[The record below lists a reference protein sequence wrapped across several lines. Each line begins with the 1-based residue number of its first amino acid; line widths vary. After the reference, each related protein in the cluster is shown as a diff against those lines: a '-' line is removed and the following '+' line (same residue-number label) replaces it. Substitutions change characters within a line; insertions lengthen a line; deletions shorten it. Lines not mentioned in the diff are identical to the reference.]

1 MRDRSEITQ
10 ILRHVKFGSLEAY
23 NQLFP
28 LVYDHLRAM
37 ANMHIKNEKD
47 GHTLSQTGLVHE
59 VYLKLIDRSNIDWKD
74 RAHFYAIASRCM
86 RQILIDYARKK
97 KSKKRGG
104 ANEPVT
110 YLDGI
115 MRVEQQVDDLINL
128 DDALQRLGKLNKRL
142 AEVVEYRYF
151 GEMSIEDTA
160 EVMGVSTST
169 VTRDWAKAR
178 GWLYKELKGHFDQ
191 I

>member
-10 ILRHVKFGSLEAY
+10 ILRRVKFGSTEAY

-28 LVYDHLRAM
+28 LVYDHLRDIAYRHM
-37 ANMHIKNEKD
+37 KNEEE
-47 GHTLSQTGLVHE
+47 GHTLSQTELVHE
-59 VYLKLIDRSNIDWKD
+59 VYLKLISQSNVDWKD
-74 RAHFYAIASRCM
+74 RAHFYAITSRCM

-97 KSKKRGG
+97 KSQKRGG
-104 ANEPVT
+104 SKEPLT

-115 MRVEQQVDDLINL
+115 MRVERQVDDLINL
-128 DDALQRLGKLNKRL
+128 DDALERLAKLNKRL

-160 EVMGVSTST
+160 EVMGISTST

-178 GWLYKELKGHFDQ
+178 GWLYKELKGRF
-191 I
+191 

>member
-1 MRDRSEITQ
+1 MQDRSEITQ
-10 ILRHVKFGSLEAY
+10 ILLRVKSGPSDAY

-28 LVYDHLRAM
+28 IVYDHLRELAY
-37 ANMHIKNEKD
+37 MHIKGEY
-47 GHTLSQTGLVHE
+47 GVHTLSQTELVHE
-59 VYLKLIDRSNIDWKD
+59 VYLKLIDQSDINWKD

-97 KSKKRGG
+97 KAQKRGG
-104 ANEPVT
+104 TKEPIT

-115 MRVEQQVDDLINL
+115 MKIERQADDLINL
-128 DDALQRLGKLNKRL
+128 DDALQRLATLNKRL

-151 GEMSIEDTA
+151 GEMSIEDTS
-160 EVMGVSTST
+160 EVMGVSKST
-169 VTRDWAKAR
+169 VIRDWTKAR
-178 GWLYKELKGHFDQ
+178 GWLYKELKRN

>member
-1 MRDRSEITQ
+1 MQDRSEITQ
-10 ILRHVKFGSLEAY
+10 ILLRVKSGPSDAY

-28 LVYDHLRAM
+28 IVYDHLRAL
-37 ANMHIKNEKD
+37 AYMHIKGEY
-47 GHTLSQTGLVHE
+47 GVQTLSQTELVHE
-59 VYLKLIDRSNIDWKD
+59 VYLKLIDQSEINWKD

-97 KSKKRGG
+97 KAQKRGQ
-104 ANEPVT
+104 AKKPVT

-115 MRVEQQVDDLINL
+115 MKIEQQIDDLINL
-128 DDALQRLGKLNKRL
+128 DDALQQLAKLNKRL

-151 GEMSIEDTA
+151 GEMSIDDTA
-160 EVMGVSTST
+160 MVMGISTST
-169 VTRDWAKAR
+169 VIRDWAKAR
-178 GWLYKELKGHFDQ
+178 GWLYKELKRN

>member
-10 ILRHVKFGSLEAY
+10 ILQHVRFGSSEAY

-28 LVYDHLRAM
+28 LVYDHLKDIAS
-37 ANMHIKNEKD
+37 MHMKHEQH
-47 GHTLSQTGLVHE
+47 GHTLSQTELVHE
-59 VYLKLIDRSNIDWKD
+59 VYLKLIDQSDINWKD

-97 KSKKRGG
+97 KSQKRGG
-104 ANEPVT
+104 PSEPLT

-115 MRVEQQVDDLINL
+115 MKVEKQVDDLLNL
-128 DDALQRLGKLNKRL
+128 DSALKRLSKLNKRL

-169 VTRDWAKAR
+169 VIRDWAKAR
-178 GWLYKELKGHFDQ
+178 GWLYKELKGSFS
-191 I
+191 